1 MEPQFGRLASNRDG
15 LVSGFRHSQQT
26 SSSSPLPPCPFCFLT
41 PLPHRAHTRRREE
54 NELRQV
60 DGCTFHPTINP
71 ASRRSV
77 ESSRVPSDTR
87 SVNERLYDRVA
98 QMKEQKE
105 RSIAQ
110 AR

>member
-1 MEPQFGRLASNRDG
+1 M
-15 LVSGFRHSQQT
+15 
-26 SSSSPLPPCPFCFLT
+26 
-41 PLPHRAHTRRREE
+41 
-54 NELRQV
+54 